1 MDWTN
6 KEKEKVMCL
15 SSTWEEEHLMFLCFP
30 LMMECFKLKQ
40 RLEILIWEAKISI
53 IVWWITVQLSFT
65 RNIRLTLNLMLGLW
79 GDWELNVKK
88 PREFYQVQHKL
99 PSKLILLPNLRTF
112 LYLLLEL
119 NLNSFAFPYSK
130 KQFLQCR
137 RCWKILECLRIK
149 FKRWC

>member
-15 SSTWEEEHLMFLCFP
+15 SSTWEEEHLMFLCF
-30 LMMECFKLKQ
+30 LSMMECFKLKQ

-79 GDWELNVKK
+79 EDSELSVKK

-99 PSKLILLPNLRTF
+99 PYKLILLPNLKTF

-130 KQFLQCR
+130 KQFLQFR
-137 RCWKILECLRIK
+137 KCWKILECLRIK